1 MAFDYVKFLAE
12 NKLTSTSK
20 LNEKA
25 KNLLN
30 ENYVDLRPI
39 NSLRESDPGIEAVE
53 DKIKSGKIDPKAV
66 EAAAKKAEQGDTT
79 ELAQLM
85 VSAMGMKFENE
96 EEDLENE
103 PEDTGMYDFMSKGK
117 SDEFDIDD
125 IEPATKDISSTDIED
140 IMGGEEESSLQDL
153 ESELKALFAAY
164 GGAGVASKNPE
175 YIQKA
180 KDLSTKIRVL
190 RAKQAEEE
198 EEF

>member
-39 NSLRESDPGIEAVE
+39 NSLKEEV
-53 DKIKSGKIDPKAV
+53 
-66 EAAAKKAEQGDTT
+66 GD
-79 ELAQLM
+79 
-85 VSAMGMKFENE
+85 
-96 EEDLENE
+96 EDLDDLVGDE

-125 IEPATKDISSTDIED
+125 MEPATKDISSTDIED